1 MGDYGEGGDS
11 VHFLLIAVKNG
22 LEDAAPHKTGA
33 LQSNL
38 LYKMHPMEVAG
49 PHSRRPQTTAS
60 QPSAQATTTTRS
72 GEYQLTE
79 LKNVGTRS
87 GRIVGNDFERTE
99 KDFPTIEPSIDEELV
114 LSGTTSES
122 QTRDNND
129 EDFQLRLINAVR
141 ENPCLY
147 DPLNEFYRDKPE
159 NNKFRLRIWDQIAE
173 DLHWQSDLNSLI
185 DEWDRLRDLYIQRK
199 TERAEDADRLCPD
212 GDFLSESMQWIDEY
226 IFEDA
231 PLSTQS
237 HLSLSPSNAQDVYF
251 NEVNHD
257 VMISGYQQPSQPT
270 TTHQRLAQSESQ
282 SGGYILLR
290 QSSPS
295 GGQTTI
301 RVVGGNN
308 AGGESAGTRSGTA
321 STQAQKTATVPATR
335 SQRVQ
340 ITSSNSQ
347 FVQKV
352 SHEGMTVTASGNAGM
367 VGNVKKDT
375 MTMIIDPTT
384 YYTNGAQKMYRLV
397 SVGDVDSGGPPRKRM
412 AVMSKSSASNPQH
425 SGSIAND
432 GSSIDLNSGSSSA
445 AGSRGQLG
453 DDIIIDDGID
463 ERTVVIEQHDSPLLG
478 DSPLSTMMV
487 SGHQAVPRGSQ
498 ARHMQLSMSDQLR
511 PQTRVVASPQHHS
524 PSLGSGYLQQ
534 SQYDADLQFQ
544 QFISQNLSLLNDDE
558 KAIAKMHIQKILMDA
573 RFGQG
578 TCLRIMQEEEM
589 ASQGDAG
596 APSNARDGSRP
607 LDM

>member
-1 MGDYGEGGDS
+1 MIHNGVALHGGREPPGATAADRN
-11 VHFLLIAVKNG
+11 LTTIRP
-22 LEDAAPHKTGA
+22 DAD
-33 LQSNL
+33 N
-38 LYKMHPMEVAG
+38 
-49 PHSRRPQTTAS
+49 AS
-60 QPSAQATTTTRS
+60 ERLVS
-72 GEYQLTE
+72 
-79 LKNVGTRS
+79 
-87 GRIVGNDFERTE
+87 NDFEHTE
-99 KDFPTIEPSIDEELV
+99 KDFPTIESSIDEEIV
-114 LSGTTSES
+114 LSGTASES
-122 QTRDNND
+122 QPRENAD

-147 DPLNEFYRDKPE
+147 DPMNEFYRDKPE

-185 DEWDRLRDLYIQRK
+185 DEWDRIRDLYIQRK
-199 TERAEDADRLCPD
+199 TERAENGEPLCPE
-212 GDFLSESMQWIDEY
+212 GDILSESMHWIDEY
-226 IFEDA
+226 VFEDA

-251 NEVNHD
+251 NDVNHD

-282 SGGYILLR
+282 SGGFILLR

-301 RVVGGNN
+301 RVVGNN
-308 AGGESAGTRSGTA
+308 NTGDDTAPRAASASNP
-321 STQAQKTATVPATR
+321 AQKTTTAPSSSVQRP
-335 SQRVQ
+335 QRVQ
-340 ITSSNSQ
+340 ITSSSPQ

-352 SHEGMTVTASGNAGM
+352 PHEGLTVTASGSAGM
-367 VGNVKKDT
+367 VGSVKKDT

-397 SVGDVDSGGPPRKRM
+397 SVADVDSNGPPRKRM
-412 AVMSKSSASNPQH
+412 AVLAKSSVGNPQH
-425 SGSIAND
+425 GSLAGDSSG
-432 GSSIDLNSGSSSA
+432 G
-445 AGSRGQLG
+445 AGTRGQLG

-463 ERTVVIEQHDSPLLG
+463 ERTVVIEQHDSDSPLLG

-498 ARHMQLSMSDQLR
+498 SRHIALSMGDQLR

-524 PSLGSGYLQQ
+524 PSLGPGYMQQ

-596 APSNARDGSRP
+596 APSSARDSAQS
-607 LDM
+607 LEM

>member
-1 MGDYGEGGDS
+1 
-11 VHFLLIAVKNG
+11 
-22 LEDAAPHKTGA
+22 
-33 LQSNL
+33 
-38 LYKMHPMEVAG
+38 MEVAS
-49 PHSRRPQTTAS
+49 PHPRRQQSATT
-60 QPSAQATTTTRS
+60 QPAGQATSARS

-79 LKNVGTRS
+79 LKNVPTRS
-87 GRIVGNDFERTE
+87 ARIVSNDFERTE
-99 KDFPTIEPSIDEELV
+99 KDFPTIESSIDEELV
-114 LSGTTSES
+114 LSGTASES
-122 QTRDNND
+122 QARDSVD

-199 TERAEDADRLCPD
+199 TERAEDAERLCPD

-251 NEVNHD
+251 NDVNHD
-257 VMISGYQQPSQPT
+257 VMISGYQQPSQPAG
-270 TTHQRLAQSESQ
+270 THQRLAQSESQ
-282 SGGYILLR
+282 SGGFILLR
-290 QSSPS
+290 QSNET

-301 RVVGGNN
+301 RVVGNN
-308 AGGESAGTRSGTA
+308 STGGETAARSATTSNQTH
-321 STQAQKTATVPATR
+321 KTATAPQSGPQR

-340 ITSSNSQ
+340 ITSSSSQ

-352 SHEGMTVTASGNAGM
+352 AHEGMTVTASGNAGM
-367 VGNVKKDT
+367 VGSVKKDT

-397 SVGDVDSGGPPRKRM
+397 SVADMDSSGHPPRKRM
-412 AVMSKSSASNPQH
+412 AVMSKSAVSNPQH
-425 SGSIAND
+425 SASMASD
-432 GSSIDLNSGSSSA
+432 GSSLDLNSGSNSA

-463 ERTVVIEQHDSPLLG
+463 ERTIVIEQHDSDSPLLG

-498 ARHMQLSMSDQLR
+498 SRHMQLSMGDQLR
-511 PQTRVVASPQHHS
+511 SQTRVVASPQHHS
-524 PSLGSGYLQQ
+524 PSLGPGYLQQ

-558 KAIAKMHIQKILMDA
+558 VSDSSAFKLKQKAIAKMHIQKILMDA

-596 APSNARDGSRP
+596 APSSARDSSRP